1 MYSRMY
7 VSEFFS
13 SNESFKHQLTNHSNN
28 QYHSHEFIEIFYVI
42 HGSAQQKINKKTID
56 ISAGDLF
63 LLRPFDNH
71 SFISDNPDFCHRD
84 FLITP
89 NKFEEVC
96 CFFNKN
102 FYDSLF
108 KQANPIHIN
117 LSQNTINMLENMFNL
132 TNTII
137 SAEDKDSTFSFLL
150 SNILSCLFTEGF
162 SNLTQGSTLWINDL
176 IMQLNA
182 PHNATTPIHSIL
194 EKYPY
199 SQPYICKVFKHYTGT
214 TPVKYF
220 NDARL
225 SQAYILIKSSAS
237 SISNIAEQTGFYHR
251 SFFYKIFKEKYGITP
266 SDVKK
271 GIKPIATN

>member
-1 MYSRMY
+1 MRTLVWQSRRFWGNFRY
-7 VSEFFS
+7 ISP
-13 SNESFKHQLTNHSNN
+13 LTGGLPRRCAPRNDV
-28 QYHSHEFIEIFYVI
+28 VI
-42 HGSAQQKINKKTID
+42 YTRKQQFCATW
-56 ISAGDLF
+56 IS
-63 LLRPFDNH
+63 
-71 SFISDNPDFCHRD
+71 
-84 FLITP
+84 
-89 NKFEEVC
+89 
-96 CFFNKN
+96 
-102 FYDSLF
+102 
-108 KQANPIHIN
+108 
-117 LSQNTINMLENMFNL
+117 
-132 TNTII
+132 
-137 SAEDKDSTFSFLL
+137 SFLL

-271 GIKPIATN
+271 GIKPIAMN